1 MNTEANTTPETA
13 IAPAKAE
20 PPTKANKAKPR
31 KRAAAVQ
38 KVSKSKKA
46 ATKKTAKAAKPAKKD
61 NTKGE
66 RRADG
71 LLVGSAGAKLV
82 DAICAG
88 KGATHK
94 ELCEIVKWKS
104 CLPFAMK
111 SVAQA
116 KVKLR
121 KEREPNGEVRY
132 FGRR

>member
-13 IAPAKAE
+13 IAPVNPE
-20 PPTKANKAKPR
+20 PTQPTKAKPR
-31 KRAAAVQ
+31 KKAAAVK
-38 KVSKSKKA
+38 KVSKKKA
-46 ATKKTAKAAKPAKKD
+46 ATKKTAKGAKPVKKGKA
-61 NTKGE
+61 KGE

-82 DAICAG
+82 DAICAS

-94 ELCEIVKWKS
+94 EMCEIVKWKS

-132 FGRR
+132 YGRR

>member
-1 MNTEANTTPETA
+1 MNTEANITHETS
-13 IAPAKAE
+13 PANSE
-20 PPTKANKAKPR
+20 PPTKAKRTRNVAAK
-31 KRAAAVQ
+31 
-38 KVSKSKKA
+38 KVSKSKKVPA
-46 ATKKTAKAAKPAKKD
+46 KKTAKGAKPVKKGKA
-61 NTKGE
+61 KGE

-82 DAICAG
+82 DAICAS

-94 ELCEIVKWKS
+94 EMCEIVKWKS

-132 FGRR
+132 YGRR

>member
-1 MNTEANTTPETA
+1 MTTEANITPETA
-13 IAPAKAE
+13 TAPEPTPKAKR
-20 PPTKANKAKPR
+20 TTSKKAKP
-31 KRAAAVQ
+31 KAQ
-38 KVSKSKKA
+38 TA
-46 ATKKTAKAAKPAKKD
+46 ATKKAKAKAAKA
-61 NTKGE
+61 KGE
-66 RRADG
+66 RRPDG

-82 DAICAG
+82 DAICS
-88 KGATHK
+88 KRGATHK

-132 FGRR
+132 